1 LFVIEFSGYYFYK
14 QIIGYENY
22 NRKKKEPI
30 PQISMN
36 PRIEKRSVD
45 PLKSK

>member
-1 LFVIEFSGYYFYK
+1 MK
-14 QIIGYENY
+14 IIIV
-22 NRKKKEPI
+22 KKRELK

-45 PLKSK
+45 PLKSG